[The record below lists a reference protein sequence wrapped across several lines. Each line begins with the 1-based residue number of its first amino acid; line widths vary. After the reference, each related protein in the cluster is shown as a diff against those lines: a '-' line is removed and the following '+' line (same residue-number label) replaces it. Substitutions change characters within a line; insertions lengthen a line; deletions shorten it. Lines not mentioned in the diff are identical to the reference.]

1 MTERAARAFRN
12 YARLGLV
19 GSRSAIDTVCKI
31 RGICS
36 DSAALDML
44 AVFDTLRLLE
54 FLGDMIAL
62 RAVRDIYFAT
72 AGIKLHSNEI
82 TLRIRR
88 LADEVHCDDRT
99 IYRRLKRR
107 EICGNIFARA
117 KKSRPRGNAVC
128 LLNLLLDLRCHAF
141 NVAVI
146 TDNGN
151 DLARV
156 ELACGR
162 R

>member
-72 AGIKLHSNEI
+72 AGSKPHSNEI

-88 LADEVHCDDRT
+88 LADELHCDDRT
-99 IYRRLKRR
+99 VYRRLKKARDMWEYLRAR
-107 EICGNIFARA
+107 E
-117 KKSRPRGNAVC
+117 KKQTAGKRS
-128 LLNLLLDLRCHAF
+128 LLTKL
-141 NVAVI
+141 I
-146 TDNGN
+146 T
-151 DLARV
+151 
-156 ELACGR
+156 
-162 R
+162 

>member
-1 MTERAARAFRN
+1 MKKDIMTERAARAFRN

-54 FLGDMIAL
+54 FLDDMIAL

-72 AGIKLHSNEI
+72 AGSKLHSNEI

-88 LADEVHCDDRT
+88 LADEMHCDDRT
-99 IYRRLKRR
+99 IYRRLKKARDMWEYIRAR
-107 EICGNIFARA
+107 E
-117 KKSRPRGNAVC
+117 KKQTAGKRS
-128 LLNLLLDLRCHAF
+128 LLTKL
-141 NVAVI
+141 I
-146 TDNGN
+146 T
-151 DLARV
+151 
-156 ELACGR
+156 
-162 R
+162 

>member
-1 MTERAARAFRN
+1 MTEKAARAFRN

-72 AGIKLHSNEI
+72 AGSKLHSNEI

-88 LADEVHCDDRT
+88 LADELHCDDRT
-99 IYRRLKRR
+99 VYRRLKKARDMWEYLRAR
-107 EICGNIFARA
+107 E
-117 KKSRPRGNAVC
+117 KKQTAGKRS
-128 LLNLLLDLRCHAF
+128 LLTKL
-141 NVAVI
+141 I
-146 TDNGN
+146 T
-151 DLARV
+151 
-156 ELACGR
+156 
-162 R
+162 

>member
-1 MTERAARAFRN
+1 MKKDIMTEKAARAFRN

-19 GSRSAIDTVCKI
+19 GSRSAIDTVCRI

-54 FLGDMIAL
+54 FLDDMIAL

-72 AGIKLHSNEI
+72 AGSKLHSNEI

-88 LADEVHCDDRT
+88 LADEMHCDDRT
-99 IYRRLKRR
+99 IYRRLKKARDMWEYIRAR
-107 EICGNIFARA
+107 E
-117 KKSRPRGNAVC
+117 KKQAAGKRS
-128 LLNLLLDLRCHAF
+128 LLTKL
-141 NVAVI
+141 I
-146 TDNGN
+146 T
-151 DLARV
+151 
-156 ELACGR
+156 
-162 R
+162 

>member
-1 MTERAARAFRN
+1 MKKDIMTERAARAFRN

-72 AGIKLHSNEI
+72 AGSKLHSNEI

-88 LADEVHCDDRT
+88 LADEMHCDDRT
-99 IYRRLKRR
+99 VYRRLKKARDMWEYLRAR
-107 EICGNIFARA
+107 E
-117 KKSRPRGNAVC
+117 KKQTAGKRS
-128 LLNLLLDLRCHAF
+128 LLTKL
-141 NVAVI
+141 I
-146 TDNGN
+146 T
-151 DLARV
+151 
-156 ELACGR
+156 
-162 R
+162 

>member
-19 GSRSAIDTVCKI
+19 GSRSAIDTVFKI

-54 FLGDMIAL
+54 FLGDTTAL

-72 AGIKLHSNEI
+72 SESKLHSNEI

-99 IYRRLKRR
+99 VYRRLKKARDMWEYLRAR
-107 EICGNIFARA
+107 E
-117 KKSRPRGNAVC
+117 KKQTAGKRS
-128 LLNLLLDLRCHAF
+128 LLTKL
-141 NVAVI
+141 I
-146 TDNGN
+146 T
-151 DLARV
+151 
-156 ELACGR
+156 
-162 R
+162 

>member
-1 MTERAARAFRN
+1 MMEKATRAFRN

-31 RGICS
+31 RGICN

-54 FLGDMIAL
+54 FLDDMIAL

-72 AGIKLHSNEI
+72 AGSKLHSNEI

-88 LADEVHCDDRT
+88 LADEMHCDDRT
-99 IYRRLKRR
+99 IYRRLKKARDMWEYIRAR
-107 EICGNIFARA
+107 E
-117 KKSRPRGNAVC
+117 KKQTAGKRS
-128 LLNLLLDLRCHAF
+128 LLTKL
-141 NVAVI
+141 I
-146 TDNGN
+146 T
-151 DLARV
+151 
-156 ELACGR
+156 
-162 R
+162 

>member
-54 FLGDMIAL
+54 FLDDMIAL

-72 AGIKLHSNEI
+72 AGSKLHSNEI

-88 LADEVHCDDRT
+88 LADEMHCDDRT
-99 IYRRLKRR
+99 IYRRLKKARDMWEYIRAR
-107 EICGNIFARA
+107 E
-117 KKSRPRGNAVC
+117 KKQTAGKRS
-128 LLNLLLDLRCHAF
+128 LLTKL
-141 NVAVI
+141 I
-146 TDNGN
+146 T
-151 DLARV
+151 
-156 ELACGR
+156 
-162 R
+162 

>member
-1 MTERAARAFRN
+1 MKKDIMTERAARAFRN

-36 DSAALDML
+36 DSTALDML

-72 AGIKLHSNEI
+72 AGSKPHSNEI

-88 LADEVHCDDRT
+88 LADEMHCDDRT
-99 IYRRLKRR
+99 VYRRLKKARDMWEYLRAR
-107 EICGNIFARA
+107 E
-117 KKSRPRGNAVC
+117 KKQTAGIRS
-128 LLNLLLDLRCHAF
+128 LLTKL
-141 NVAVI
+141 I
-146 TDNGN
+146 T
-151 DLARV
+151 
-156 ELACGR
+156 
-162 R
+162 

>member
-1 MTERAARAFRN
+1 MRKDIMTEKAARAFRN

-31 RGICS
+31 RGICN

-72 AGIKLHSNEI
+72 ARSKLHSNEI

-88 LADEVHCDDRT
+88 LADEMHCDDRT
-99 IYRRLKRR
+99 IYRRLKK
-107 EICGNIFARA
+107 ARDMWEYIRA
-117 KKSRPRGNAVC
+117 QEKKQTAGKRS
-128 LLNLLLDLRCHAF
+128 LLTKL
-141 NVAVI
+141 I
-146 TDNGN
+146 T
-151 DLARV
+151 
-156 ELACGR
+156 
-162 R
+162 

>member
-31 RGICS
+31 RGICG
-36 DSAALDML
+36 DSTALDML

-72 AGIKLHSNEI
+72 AGSKLHSNEI

-88 LADEVHCDDRT
+88 LADEMHCDDRT
-99 IYRRLKRR
+99 IYRRLKKARDMWEYLRAR
-107 EICGNIFARA
+107 E
-117 KKSRPRGNAVC
+117 KKQTAGKRS
-128 LLNLLLDLRCHAF
+128 LLTKL
-141 NVAVI
+141 I
-146 TDNGN
+146 T
-151 DLARV
+151 
-156 ELACGR
+156 
-162 R
+162 

>member
-1 MTERAARAFRN
+1 MKKDIMTERAARAFRD
-12 YARLGLV
+12 YARMGLV

-54 FLGDMIAL
+54 LLGDVIAI

-72 AGIKLHSNEI
+72 AGSKPHSNEI

-88 LADEVHCDDRT
+88 LADELHCDDRT
-99 IYRRLKRR
+99 VYRRLKKARDMWEYLRAR
-107 EICGNIFARA
+107 E
-117 KKSRPRGNAVC
+117 KKQTAGKRS
-128 LLNLLLDLRCHAF
+128 LLTKL
-141 NVAVI
+141 I
-146 TDNGN
+146 T
-151 DLARV
+151 
-156 ELACGR
+156 
-162 R
+162 

>member
-19 GSRSAIDTVCKI
+19 SSRSAIDTVCRI

-72 AGIKLHSNEI
+72 AGSKLHSNEI

-88 LADEVHCDDRT
+88 LADEMHCDDRT
-99 IYRRLKRR
+99 VYRRLKKARDMWEYLRAR
-107 EICGNIFARA
+107 E
-117 KKSRPRGNAVC
+117 KKQTAGKRS
-128 LLNLLLDLRCHAF
+128 LLTEL
-141 NVAVI
+141 I
-146 TDNGN
+146 T
-151 DLARV
+151 
-156 ELACGR
+156 
-162 R
+162 